1 MEKLETKYAE
11 LDEFLT
17 TVVYPNDLVKHLT
30 DLREQCTY
38 IVMRLLIEND
48 PADYHIENNI
58 TDQLYYLKR
67 IIEIFSN
74 IKNN

>member
-1 MEKLETKYAE
+1 METMETKYAE

-38 IVMRLLIEND
+38 IVMRLLIEDD

-67 IIEIFSN
+67 IAEIFSN

>member
-1 MEKLETKYAE
+1 METKYAE

-17 TVVYPNDLVKHLT
+17 ICITPDELAEDLNR
-30 DLREQCTY
+30 LREQCTY
-38 IVMRLLIEND
+38 LVMRLLIEND
-48 PADYHIENNI
+48 PTDYHVEDRI

-74 IKNN
+74 IKSN

>member
-17 TVVYPNDLVKHLT
+17 HEASVFILTEHLT
-30 DLREQCTY
+30 DLRVLCTS
-38 IVMRLLIEND
+38 VFMRSLIKENESA
-48 PADYHIENNI
+48 PFINEKVL
-58 TDQLYYLKR
+58 DQLHYLNR